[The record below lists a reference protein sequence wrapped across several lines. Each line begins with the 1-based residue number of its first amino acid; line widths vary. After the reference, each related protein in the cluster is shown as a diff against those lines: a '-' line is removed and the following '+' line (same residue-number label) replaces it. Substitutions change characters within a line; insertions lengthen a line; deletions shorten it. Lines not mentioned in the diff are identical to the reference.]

1 MTDAVPHLLA
11 LFSRTFVIGIAIAA
25 PVGAMAMLCVQR
37 TLERGWLKGM
47 ATGLGIAT
55 ADGIYASLAAF
66 GVAAVSAT
74 LVELQVP
81 LRLIGGA
88 ALVVL
93 GAQSALRTAEIE
105 ETAQVEPAAEMPGS
119 AYLSAV
125 GLTLTNPMTIIA
137 FGAVF
142 AGAGLVAQPNPFT
155 SATATAGI
163 FAGSLVWWIVLVS
176 GIAIARPAAEKWLL
190 HRLGQVSGLV
200 LVGFGL
206 YAVGTV
212 LWPLVG

>member
-1 MTDAVPHLLA
+1 MIDAAPQLIA
-11 LFSRTFVIGIAIAA
+11 LFARTFVIGVAIAA
-25 PVGAMAMLCVQR
+25 PVGAMALLCVQR
-37 TLERGWLKGM
+37 TLQRGWLRGM
-47 ATGLGIAT
+47 ATGFGIAT
-55 ADGIYASLAAF
+55 ADAIYASLAAF

-74 LVELQVP
+74 LVEMQVP

-88 ALVVL
+88 ALVVI
-93 GAQSALRTAEIE
+93 GAQSALRVAEFNDSGK
-105 ETAQVEPAAEMPGS
+105 VEPPAEMPGS

-142 AGAGLVAQPNPFT
+142 ASAGLVAQPNPFT
-155 SATATAGI
+155 AATATAGI
-163 FAGSLVWWIVLVS
+163 FAGSLAWWFVLVS
-176 GIAIARPAAEKWLL
+176 GIDVARASAEKWLL
-190 HRLGQVSGLV
+190 HGLGQVSGLV